1 MARSIE
7 TIYNLII
14 AEKQTKQELDGLDSS
29 SSVAIWRL
37 WAYITAAV
45 MFTVETLFDLFKSEV
60 EGIIASQKPGSLLWY
75 RAICLGYKPGIGL
88 VVENGRVGYPPEAN
102 EVPSLLAQC
111 SVREAADGLVIKIAK
126 EASGE
131 LEPLATDENNAFSA
145 FLSAL
150 KYAGTS
156 IRIINTNAEL
166 LLINAVIYYDP
177 IVITASGTLLADNSR
192 PVDTAIQ
199 NYLRNLPFDGRL
211 KRTALIEVILDVAGV
226 MDVQIT
232 GLSSTYENYP
242 PEPIPVSRIPNSG
255 YFKINPDTPLNST
268 LTYQPYV

>member
-14 AEKQTKQELDGLDSS
+14 AEKQTKQELDVLDSS

-37 WAYITAAV
+37 WAYVTAAV

-60 EGIIASQKPGSLLWY
+60 EGIIATQKPGSLLWY
-75 RAICLGYKPGIGL
+75 RAVCLGYKPGIGL
-88 VVENGRVGYPPEAN
+88 VVENGRVGYPPAAN

-126 EASGE
+126 EVSSE
-131 LEPLATDENNAFSA
+131 LEPLATDEQNAFSA
-145 FLSAL
+145 FLAKV
-150 KYAGTS
+150 KYAGTEL
-156 IRIINTNAEL
+156 RIINSGAEL
-166 LLINAVIYYDP
+166 LLVYGVVFYDP
-177 IVITASGTLLADNSR
+177 ILLTASGTLLADGSR
-192 PVDTAIQ
+192 PVDIAVQ

-211 KRTALIEVILDVAGV
+211 KSTALITAILSAPGV
-226 MDVQIT
+226 VDFQLT
-232 GLSSTYENYP
+232 GLSAKYEDNP
-242 PEPIPVSRIPNSG
+242 LEPIVVSRIPNSG
-255 YFKINPDTPLNST
+255 HFKIKPDTPLSNT